1 MNNAAKLRRIVL
13 LRAGRIEHGDIE
25 IDGSVQLYGTNN
37 RGKTSVISSI
47 RFLFIPRVEE
57 MGFHYKVAETKA
69 YYFGDE
75 SSAMIFECLSAS
87 NRLVTVVAWHN
98 GSLGKHDFDRYIYN
112 GGYQQSDF
120 FDEEGDSRPH
130 SEVLGLLSGKGVR
143 KLEPRWV
150 PNVITGITGE
160 APPDL
165 PLIGLAPVKNINDYD
180 RFIVL
185 FRNLLNLTKLSQ
197 QNIKDTFVAIN
208 RQMLSRT
215 ELYVH
220 KESADHFA
228 REAVERN
235 AIEILNGAAMN
246 IQNATEAAEIW
257 RNGRKRL
264 PSMYEKLNQ
273 ARLNRKRDLE
283 VQIKQAEVEINKAG
297 EEIKALGYDI
307 STAQVQQ
314 ATVNRRKGV
323 VDEKI
328 IQHDNNTLSHSWLT
342 YADALELEA
351 IQNLEATIAELQGK
365 IGIAQHEPVETVRR
379 RVENFKAELKRKTA
393 SLGTFGTLLG
403 THLRE
408 TLSEKDLQDAARLLN
423 PSTFSLV
430 VGTDAKI
437 TDEKAL
443 LATVKRAA
451 EISRTGNGHACGI
464 EFDPS
469 RLDASEHAGYLN
481 IEDLQAAIET
491 LKEQIVVGEQQL
503 AAAEEIASLKE
514 RVKNL
519 SAQLDLARTRYRQ
532 YLAWL
537 DDQTNN
543 LPSWKKEATAIMKE
557 LDDVTNVLCKLQRN
571 KEEKEGSRHDIHNNL
586 NKALKPEM
594 ERCSILKA
602 TRPSWD
608 GWETERDDS
617 TLEDF
622 GTKGRFEDML
632 AQYEDE
638 YAIAI
643 EKRDQFDSL
652 IIQLRQATVGTYDKP
667 TNEETIAAM
676 NEALESLDE
685 RRRVHAKII
694 HDLVTALRSGASHMH
709 ESLNTL
715 EAEIRRFNTKFSA
728 SSISDLRSVNI
739 EMFRIDRE
747 VASLKSI
754 LSISDD
760 MFADPRKIEDIRA
773 ILSSKSYF
781 NMVDLFGIQ
790 FITEDGAG
798 KKLKVDDLQSNVG
811 STGTTITIKVMFC
824 VMLLRGLLK
833 PKAEIALPFFIDEVN
848 ALDPNNLRAVMQI
861 AKEQGFTPILA
872 SPQAVGAA
880 RNIYHVQDIGDGL
893 STIPPN
899 SRIGRNDKNQLDLV
913 DG

>member
-130 SEVLGLLSGKGVR
+130 TEVLGLLSGKGVR

-235 AIEILNGAAMN
+235 AIETLNSSAIN

-257 RNGRKRL
+257 RSGRKRL
-264 PSMYEKLNQ
+264 PSMYARLNQ
-273 ARLNRKRDLE
+273 ARLARKLELEELAKRAEDDINTMGTEIQDLGG
-283 VQIKQAEVEINKAG
+283 QILDAQAKQGVIN
-297 EEIKALGYDI
+297 
-307 STAQVQQ
+307 Q
-314 ATVNRRKGV
+314 NKGV
-323 VDEKI
+323 VDNNIK
-328 IQHDNNTLSHSWLT
+328 QHQQNTDTNRWPEYDS
-342 YADALELEA
+342 ELQLGV
-351 IQNLEATIAELQGK
+351 IQNLEAEIADLHGR
-365 IGIAQHEPVETVRR
+365 IGVAQLEPVAVVKHRLETLKLELDRKK
-379 RVENFKAELKRKTA
+379 ENLAKF
-393 SLGTFGTLLG
+393 SSLLG
-403 THLRE
+403 TKLRE
-408 TLSEKDLQDAARLLN
+408 AMSEDDLINAGRLIN
-423 PSTFSLV
+423 PSVFSLA
-430 VGTDAKI
+430 VGTEATI
-437 TDEKAL
+437 TDGVAL
-443 LATVKRAA
+443 RSAVLRAA
-451 EISRTGNGHACGI
+451 EIASKGDGGALGI
-464 EFDPS
+464 KFDPNYLANDADS
-469 RLDASEHAGYLN
+469 RFRN
-481 IEDLQAAIET
+481 IEELQASINKLTGLIAITAE
-491 LKEQIVVGEQQL
+491 QL
-503 AAAEEIASLKE
+503 AAAEEIAGLKE
-514 RVKNL
+514 KAKNDGVTL
-519 SAQLDLARTRYRQ
+519 EATRTKRRL
-532 YLAWL
+532 YLEWENN
-537 DDQTNN
+537 QINN
-543 LPSWKKEATAIMKE
+543 LPEWKKRATAIMKE
-557 LDDVTNVLCKLQRN
+557 LEAANAALDKLQGSKKA
-571 KEEKEGSRHDIHNNL
+571 KEEERQDIHNVL
-586 NKALKPEM
+586 LKNTRPEL
-594 ERCSILKA
+594 ERCSVLKA
-602 TRPSWD
+602 TRPNWER
-608 GWETERDDS
+608 WETEADDS
-617 TLEDF
+617 TLGDF

-638 YAIAI
+638 YATAI

-685 RRRVHAKII
+685 RRRVHEKII

-728 SSISDLRSVNI
+728 SLISDLRSVNI

-798 KKLKVDDLQSNVG
+798 KKMKVDDLQSNVG

-899 SRIGRNDKNQLDLV
+899 SRIGRNDKSQLDLV